1 MHQDNLRFLYREY
14 KNCLKNEFSN
24 YFSKDDSYKSYY
36 GRCVLQQVE
45 IRSYFSENFGKI
57 SNASYIRE
65 NEEISHKHEIYYTK
79 FGQYGWNA
87 AQIKN

>member
-24 YFSKDDSYKSYY
+24 YFPKDDEYKSYF
-36 GRCVLQQVE
+36 GRCMRQQHD
-45 IRSYFSENFGKI
+45 IRSYFTENYEKI
-57 SNASYIRE
+57 KNASYIRQD
-65 NEEISHKHEIYYTK
+65 EEISHKHEVYYTK
-79 FGQYGWNA
+79 FGKYGWNA

>member
-24 YFSKDDSYKSYY
+24 YFPKDDEYKSYF
-36 GRCVLQQVE
+36 GRCLTQQID
-45 IRSYFSENFGKI
+45 IRKYYLSNYLRFGDV
-57 SNASYIRE
+57 SHSRE
-65 NEEISHKHEIYYTK
+65 QEEIHNNYESNFTK
-79 FGQYGWNA
+79 FGKHGWNS